1 MAAPAPINLPDHKG
15 NPLTLYPADHPTLP
29 NQRKFP
35 DTPYQAANPGQPL
48 HVEEYGQSLY
58 PKVGAPGA
66 FIEDRTSLHPGKY
79 LLTLTLNRIL
89 TLLTKTIESLQSVA
103 VQQANRLTFLTEW
116 QKAYTARM
124 NGVHTFSQLN
134 GDAYVDGTDKDR
146 STDRQSLNQTN
157 STYIEADRSN
167 NNIIADTAK
176 ALQTNINQ
184 TQDAVNQQ
192 SNMLTSLLQQLNSI
206 NQAIQK

>member
-1 MAAPAPINLPDHKG
+1 MEVYMAAPVFPLPDHRG
-15 NPLTLYPADHPTLP
+15 NPP
-29 NQRKFP
+29 NQAP
-35 DTPYQAANPGQPL
+35 TAYQAANPGQPL
-48 HVEEYGQSLY
+48 HTEEYGQSLY
-58 PKVGAPGA
+58 PNVGGAPGTY
-66 FIEDRTSLHPGKY
+66 IEDPTSLHPGKY
-79 LLTLTLNRIL
+79 LLTLTLTRIL
-89 TLLTKTIESLQSVA
+89 KLLTKTISSMQSVA
-103 VQQANRLTFLTEW
+103 VQQASRLTFLTEW

-134 GDAYVDGTDKDR
+134 GDSFGIDAIDKDR

-167 NNIIADTAK
+167 NNIVADTAK

-192 SNMLTSLLQQLNSI
+192 SNMCTSLIQQLNSI